1 MENVMKKVRTLDE
14 KALLKHNPK
23 AAKVFEETKKKLEG
37 RARRQP
43 KEYSLGLPYA
53 RPALVSMMD
62 DEEINSSDNNA

>member
-1 MENVMKKVRTLDE
+1 MNKVRTLDE
-14 KALLKHNPK
+14 KALFKNNPK
-23 AAKVFEETKKKLEG
+23 AAKIFKENKKKLEG

-53 RPALVSMMD
+53 RPALVSMRE